1 MTEVVGANGHS
12 STSVEE
18 TSSEVV
24 REHSIGSSVET
35 STGESK
41 EEVSVE
47 SVNGDSPL
55 LDDEDTPV
63 DQIQV
68 GVAHLCKFPLP
79 WQH

>member
-1 MTEVVGANGHS
+1 MDRGIRATWRVAFPVIYLFSLGTA
-12 STSVEE
+12 
-18 TSSEVV
+18 
-24 REHSIGSSVET
+24 I
-35 STGESK
+35 TGESK